1 MLKTFAC
8 LFVMI
13 TALAPA
19 ALSQPAMLTNA
30 RVQVEAAN
38 GNLARAF
45 DARLAAI
52 STPAWIG
59 YEVPAVKGDHF
70 ICDWNASAPRTAP
83 TWTMPGRAGSRG
95 RCSG

>member
-30 RVQVEAAN
+30 LQVEAAN

-45 DARLAAI
+45 DAR
-52 STPAWIG
+52 
-59 YEVPAVKGDHF
+59 
-70 ICDWNASAPRTAP
+70 R
-83 TWTMPGRAGSRG
+83 R
-95 RCSG
+95 